1 MKRIS
6 LYTGIIGLSLLFS
19 GLSLNAQSVSILN
32 QLNAKTKGVWIPAY
46 MPKSKVY
53 ARVYVEK
60 EELIKGDL
68 AEFTSQY
75 FNSDNY
81 VKENSVKYRLADI
94 KIRQEYTKDLN
105 RVFFLQPNG
114 GADLQFNNDGV
125 LLSINAQS
133 FPENKNELGDKV
145 NAANPLNQFSHKPM
159 LSIATKMDT
168 VIIREYTQ
176 DSSLIERRT
185 INRVVVKT
193 QAADLAKE
201 LANKI
206 NAIREQKWTL
216 ISGPEDVHLDG
227 KGLEISLKELEKL
240 ENKYLYMFFGERR
253 ISGEWVEIE
262 IEPAIVSEQ
271 EIELGK
277 FSPTEGWG
285 KGFASVK
292 VRLKS
297 SQELSNAPITAQ
309 TLPYYENNP
318 IKVELLQGSTLI
330 SSQLVII
337 PQLNILKNLP
347 IENVKSVKVILD
359 SQTGALLRFSK

>member
-1 MKRIS
+1 MKRIP

-19 GLSLNAQSVSILN
+19 GLSLNAQSVSIMN
-32 QLNAKTKGVWIPAY
+32 QLNAKTKGVWLPAY

-60 EELIKGDL
+60 EELIKGEL
-68 AEFTSQY
+68 ADYTSQY

-81 VKENSVKYRLADI
+81 VNENSVKYRLTDI

-105 RVFFLQPNG
+105 RAYFVQPNG
-114 GADLQFNNDGV
+114 GADLLFNKDGI
-125 LLSINAQS
+125 LMSINAQS
-133 FPENKNELGDKV
+133 FPENRNDAGDKS
-145 NAANPLNQFSHKPM
+145 NYSNQNTPFTHKPM

-176 DSSLIERRT
+176 DSSLIEKRT
-185 INRVVVKT
+185 INRVLVKN
-193 QAADLAKE
+193 QAGDLAKE

-206 NAIREQKWTL
+206 NSIREQKWTL

-240 ENKYLYMFFGERR
+240 ENEYLYMFFGERR
-253 ISGEWVEIE
+253 ITGEWVEIE
-262 IEPAIVSEQ
+262 IEPAVVTEQ

-297 SQELSNAPITAQ
+297 SQEISNTPIAAE

-318 IKVELLQGSTLI
+318 IKVELYQGSTLI
-330 SSQLVII
+330 NNQLVVI

-347 IENVKSVKVILD
+347 IDNVKSVKVILD